1 MKKTPLIEVNKLCHD
16 YDGQGSGIQ
25 GISLQIF
32 RREFILVAGRNG
44 SGKSTFFRHLNAL
57 LMPTSGEVVVNGI
70 STRRNPILATK
81 SVGLVFQ
88 DPDTQIVGETVFD
101 DIAFGP
107 ENLKLSRKII
117 GERVETA
124 ISTLGLKGLRDR
136 SPASLSGGEK
146 RRLAIAGVMAME
158 PEVLVLDEP
167 FSNLDHAGT
176 LDLIACLE
184 KFHSSGCTI
193 VVATHEIEK
202 VFTLATRMI
211 ILDRGRLVADESP
224 LVLVKQLEAF
234 GVREPC
240 ASRFGLEIMP
250 WAS

>member
-1 MKKTPLIEVNKLCHD
+1 MKEKPLVEVNELCHD
-16 YDGQGSGIQ
+16 YDGQGSGIKE
-25 GISLQIF
+25 ITLKIF
-32 RREFILVAGRNG
+32 RQEFILVAGRNG

-57 LMPTSGEVVVNGI
+57 LLPTSGEVVVNGI
-70 STRRNPILATK
+70 STVANPISATM

-107 ENLKLSRKII
+107 ENLKLSRRLI

-124 ISTLGLKGLRDR
+124 LVALGLEALRDR

-176 LDLIACLE
+176 LDLILYLE
-184 KFHSSGCTI
+184 KFHRGGCTI

-211 ILDRGRLVADESP
+211 ILDQGRLVADDSP
-224 LVLVKQLEAF
+224 HLLVKELESF

-240 ASRFGLEIMP
+240 ASRFGLEILP